1 MAANPL
7 LDRQS
12 SRPGR
17 VTEESLHDYADKLN
31 GMHWVRSSG
40 KPYFVSKRLEN
51 GVEIHFLDR
60 NG

>member
-1 MAANPL
+1 
-7 LDRQS
+7 
-12 SRPGR
+12 
-17 VTEESLHDYADKLN
+17 
-31 GMHWVRSSG
+31 MHWVRSSG